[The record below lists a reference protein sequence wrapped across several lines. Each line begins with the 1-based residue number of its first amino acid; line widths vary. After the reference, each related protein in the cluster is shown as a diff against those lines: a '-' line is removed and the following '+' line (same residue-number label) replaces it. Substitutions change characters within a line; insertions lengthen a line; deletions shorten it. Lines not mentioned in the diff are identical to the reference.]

1 MRRARSIPRIMN
13 KKEINEKKPKKE
25 KITIE
30 QLDEINQI
38 NSNLLT
44 AMREYIESVGRMK
57 LYGTELECIK
67 KDMEKII
74 EEEITG
80 ESDTEDEII
89 IDCCNHIDMINSCLN
104 TYLYNENGKNEICD
118 NISKL
123 ASIHEKK
130 KLDDEILL
138 RQNRIEE
145 VKENH
150 RNEKT
155 PILDMPDINKIRE
168 DTVSWSDFESDKSQN
183 I

>member
-1 MRRARSIPRIMN
+1 MRRARSIPKIMN
-13 KKEINEKKPKKE
+13 RKEIIEKKPKKE

-30 QLDEINQI
+30 QLDEIKRI
-38 NSNLLT
+38 NNNLLNT
-44 AMREYIESVGRMK
+44 MREYIESVGRMK
-57 LYGTELECIK
+57 LYGTELECMK
-67 KDMEKII
+67 KDMEKVI
-74 EEEITG
+74 EEETTG

-104 TYLYNENGKNEICD
+104 TYTYNENGKNEICD

-123 ASIHEKK
+123 SSIYEKK
-130 KLDDEILL
+130 KLNDEILL
-138 RQNRIEE
+138 NQNQIEE
-145 VKENH
+145 VKKKH

-155 PILDMPDINKIRE
+155 PILDMPDINKIHE